1 MSETHLVFLSPS
13 TQPYNLYVNGG
24 NEQEY
29 MNKLAD
35 AMEPLLRKNGIG
47 YSRNIPDTSVG
58 ESIRLSNKGYY
69 DLHLALHT
77 NAAPE
82 SLKGKLR
89 GIDIYYYEYSRWGKA
104 AAEIIAENLK
114 EIYPRPD
121 LVRAVPTTKLIE
133 LKKTNAPAV
142 LAELGYHDNPEDEAW
157 IKGNIEAIAQNLTK
171 SLTEYF
177 GIPYT
182 P

>member
-1 MSETHLVFLSPS
+1 MYKTHMVFLSPS
-13 TQPYNLYVNGG
+13 TQPYNKYLTGG

-35 AMEPLLRKNGIG
+35 AMEPLLTKNHIG
-47 YSRNIPDTSVG
+47 FSRNTPDTSVG
-58 ESIRLSNKGYY
+58 TSIQESNNGQY

-89 GIDIYYYEYSRWGKA
+89 GIDVYYYEYSRWGKA
-104 AAEIIAENLK
+104 AADIIAKNLK

-121 LVRAVPTTKLIE
+121 LVKAVPTTSLIE
-133 LKKTNAPAV
+133 LRKTNAPAV

-157 IKGNIEAIAQNLTK
+157 IKGNIEAIALNLTK

-177 GIPYT
+177 GIPFT

>member
-1 MSETHLVFLSPS
+1 MQRMPSVFLSPS
-13 TQPYNLYVNGG
+13 TQPYNLYPNGG

-35 AMEPLLRKNGIG
+35 AMEPLLTKNGIAFG
-47 YSRNIPDTSVG
+47 RNTPDTTVG
-58 ESIRLSNKGYY
+58 ESIRESNRGYY

-82 SLKGKLR
+82 SLAGKLR
-89 GIDIYYYEYSRWGKA
+89 GIDIYYYTYSKYGGEA
-104 AAEIIAENLK
+104 AQIIANNLK

-121 LVRAVPTTKLIE
+121 LVKAVPTTNLVE
-133 LKKTNAPAV
+133 LNKTNAPAV
-142 LAELGYHDNPEDEAW
+142 LCELGYHDNPEDEQW
-157 IKGNIEAIAQNLTK
+157 IKDNINNIAQNLTK
-171 SLTEYF
+171 SLCEYF